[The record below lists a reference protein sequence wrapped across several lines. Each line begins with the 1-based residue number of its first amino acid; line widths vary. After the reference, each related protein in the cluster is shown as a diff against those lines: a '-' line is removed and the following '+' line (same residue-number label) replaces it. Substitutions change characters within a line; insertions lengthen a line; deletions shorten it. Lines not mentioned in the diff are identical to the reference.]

1 MRDKYLVVIGCQ
13 KGKLEQI
20 STRTARSI
28 LDYIH
33 GNQHLY
39 TGTIS
44 IIRKSMKGDRN
55 FKKAGDTVT
64 LNDNEFLDY
73 KSDNII
79 EVPGYDLDCSQFR
92 QDAHYDIIGIS
103 TAASVLTMAM
113 SMYSWGLSISV
124 LAKYCED
131 RKSKKLEEHAFEIMK
146 AYMPGVIK

>member
-20 STRTARSI
+20 DKRTARNI

-64 LNDNEFLDY
+64 KNHSEYLDY

-79 EVPGYDLDCSQFR
+79 EVPGYSLDCSQFR
-92 QDAHYDIIGIS
+92 QDAHYDLIGIS
-103 TAASVLTMAM
+103 TSASVLSVAM
-113 SMYSWGLSISV
+113 NMYSCGLSINV

-146 AYMPGVIK
+146 AYMPGVVK

>member
-20 STRTARSI
+20 DKRTARNI

-44 IIRKSMKGDRN
+44 IIRKSMRGDRN

-64 LNDNEFLDY
+64 SNDNEYLDY

-79 EVPGYDLDCSQFR
+79 EVPGYSLDCEQFR
-92 QDAHYDIIGIS
+92 KDAHYDLIGIS
-103 TAASVLTMAM
+103 TAASVLSVALN
-113 SMYSWGLSISV
+113 MYSCGLSISV
-124 LAKYCED
+124 LSKYCED

-146 AYMPGVIK
+146 MHMPGVVK

>member
-20 STRTARSI
+20 NKRTARSI

-39 TGTIS
+39 KGTIS

-64 LNDNEFLDY
+64 LNDYEYLDY

-79 EVPGYDLDCSQFR
+79 EVPGYSLDCGQFR
-92 QDAHYDIIGIS
+92 KDAHYDLIGVS
-103 TAASVLTMAM
+103 TSASVLCIAM
-113 SMYSWGLSISV
+113 NMYSCGLDINV
-124 LAKYCED
+124 LEKYCED
-131 RKSKKLEEHAFEIMK
+131 RKSKKLEEQAFDIMR
-146 AYMPGVIK
+146 AYMPGVVK